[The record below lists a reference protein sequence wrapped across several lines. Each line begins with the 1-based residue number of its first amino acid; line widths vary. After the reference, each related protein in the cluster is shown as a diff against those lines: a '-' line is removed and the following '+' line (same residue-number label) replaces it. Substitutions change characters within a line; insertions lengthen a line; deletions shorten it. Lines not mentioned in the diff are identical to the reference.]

1 MDGDESKGVLMR
13 KRSFEKRIFR
23 NHFGMFLS
31 RKADVLVKFL
41 LGLMPGYLH
50 DGLYGYIRL
59 KCGRPGS
66 W

>member
-1 MDGDESKGVLMR
+1 
-13 KRSFEKRIFR
+13 
-23 NHFGMFLS
+23 MFLS